1 MLAGGSHLSA
11 PGPFLRQPPR
21 FDILSRRVPALGGAD
36 DGEEEREAADEIAR
50 LLGELNAFVGDFR
63 AGVELLDYSESRPD
77 LAHNWGP
84 IACRDGALALIG
96 FRDALHGLVAALGRH
111 ALLRQARRA
120 LRPVERRFAA
130 AFPSTRAG
138 RAACRASRSA
148 ATPLPR
154 QHDDMC
160 DAIIL
165 ANVSRRGRA
174 VRHRE
179 SGREIRFELTEH
191 ALWQLVALRNEAFA
205 AVEEA
210 IAQESDYGMTRR
222 A

>member
-1 MLAGGSHLSA
+1 MLANGTHAAA
-11 PGPFLRQPPR
+11 PGAFLRQPPR

-36 DGEEEREAADEIAR
+36 DGGQEREAADEIAR

-63 AGVELLDYSESRPD
+63 AGVELLDYADSRAD

-84 IACRDGALALIG
+84 IACRDGAVALIA
-96 FRDALHGLVAALGRH
+96 FRDALRGLVAALGRH
-111 ALLRQARRA
+111 PPLRQVRRA

-130 AFPSTRAG
+130 AFPTARAG
-138 RAACRASRSA
+138 RATGRAGASA
-148 ATPLPR
+148 APMPR
-154 QHDDMC
+154 RHDDMC
-160 DAIIL
+160 DAIIV

-191 ALWQLVALRNEAFA
+191 ALWQLVALRNEAFLA
-205 AVEEA
+205 IEEA
-210 IAQESDYGMTRR
+210 LAQEGAQDGDWPR
-222 A
+222 